1 VGVGNDGCRL
11 EGGGDELAVHEG
23 EAEALD
29 GHHHVGCHTV
39 RSSVET
45 RSGFDHYPRSESVR
59 FRGEKI
65 AHPLLL

>member
-1 VGVGNDGCRL
+1 
-11 EGGGDELAVHEG
+11 LAVHEG